1 MKSPIKTLAS
11 GLLATVAL
19 AALAACTTHE
29 VPTRASMAG
38 DSASSSSMQMA
49 SAGASDVKMVGGA
62 AMYPSRNIIENAV
75 NSQDHETL
83 VAAVKAAG
91 LVDTLQG
98 EGPFM
103 VFAPTDAAFAKLP
116 EGTVE
121 TLLKPENKAQLQ
133 QILTYHVVQASAM
146 SDAINQMIADD
157 NGAHPVPTVSGG
169 TLIAKNDANG
179 NIVLTDERGRSATVT
194 IADVRQSNGVIHVV
208 DTVLL
213 PAQ

>member
-1 MKSPIKTLAS
+1 MTPLIKMLGA
-11 GLLATVAL
+11 GVAL
-19 AALAACTTHE
+19 ATLAACTTHD
-29 VPTRASMAG
+29 VPTRSSMAG
-38 DSASSSSMQMA
+38 ESMSGQSMQMA
-49 SAGASDVKMVGGA
+49 SADTTMVGGA
-62 AMYPSRNIIENAV
+62 PMYPSKNIIENAV
-75 NSQDHETL
+75 NSKDHETL

-116 EGTVE
+116 DGTVE

-133 QILTYHVVQASAM
+133 QILTYHVVQANAM

-169 TLIAKNDANG
+169 TLMAKNDARG
-179 NIVLTDERGRSATVT
+179 NITLTDEQGRTATVT

-213 PAQ
+213 PAK